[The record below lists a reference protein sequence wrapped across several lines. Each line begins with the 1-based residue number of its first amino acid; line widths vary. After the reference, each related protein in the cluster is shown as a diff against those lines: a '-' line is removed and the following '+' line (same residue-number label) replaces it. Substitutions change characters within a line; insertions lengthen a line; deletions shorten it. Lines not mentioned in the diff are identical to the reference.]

1 MFITILFKILELT
14 VRLCGIL
21 LEIVEAWSLARDLP
35 PILLVIAPK
44 PALFSNYFWLC
55 ISKLIFWIL

>member
-21 LEIVEAWSLARDLP
+21 LEIVEAWSLARDF
-35 PILLVIAPK
+35 V
-44 PALFSNYFWLC
+44 FQS
-55 ISKLIFWIL
+55 